1 MIEIGEKC
9 ESGIR
14 KVVNCVEDTTDDHLG
29 DIVKTDT
36 GMWLSIPIHYRNLPI
51 TAHKLRRDALDA
63 LVR

>member
-14 KVVNCVEDTTDDHLG
+14 KVLDSDKPRCSRHIG

-36 GMWLSIPIHYRNLPI
+36 KRWLAIPRFYRNLPM
-51 TAHKLRRDALDA
+51 TSHKLRRDAVAA
-63 LVR
+63 LE

>member
-14 KVVNCVEDTTDDHLG
+14 KVMLREDGKPETHLG

-36 GMWLSIPIHYRNLPI
+36 NRWLAIPRHHRNLPT
-51 TAHKLRRDALDA
+51 TAHKLRRGAIEALQ
-63 LVR
+63 